1 MAKKISFIGV
11 GNMATAILTG
21 ITSRQD
27 DPVSWSDII
36 LFNRHAEKIKKYAD
50 FGAMIADNLYNAVT
64 NADIVMLCVKPQNF
78 PEILSEI
85 STFPGMSDKLF
96 VTIAAGIS
104 TDEVSSAAHG
114 AGVVRAMPNTPM
126 LIGCG
131 VTAICRN
138 ARVSDDDYAFVS
150 RMFASAGTVFS
161 IREDEMNRIICV
173 SGSSPAYVFM
183 MIKAMY
189 QGAVEQ
195 GLLRE
200 ADSCTGLTQKELID
214 VICDTII
221 GSATLMKNGDKSP
234 DEQIMTVCS
243 KGGTTERAILELEA
257 RGLYDA
263 FSSAMRKC
271 SERAEELGAK
281 NKE

>member
-50 FGAMIADNLYNAVT
+50 LGAVIADNLYNAVL
-64 NADIVMLCVKPQNF
+64 NADIIMLCVKPQNF

-85 STFPGMSDKLF
+85 STFKNMSDKLF

-104 TDEVSSAAHG
+104 TREVSSAAHG

-138 ARVSDDDYAFVS
+138 SEVSDDDYAFVS
-150 RMFASAGTVFS
+150 KMFASAGKVFS
-161 IREDEMNRIICV
+161 IQEEEMNRIICV

-183 MIKAMY
+183 VIKAMY

-200 ADSCTGLTQKELID
+200 SDSCVGLTEKELIN

-221 GSATLMKNGDKSP
+221 GSATLMKNGEKTP

-243 KGGTTERAILELEA
+243 KGGTTERAVFELEN
-257 RGLYDA
+257 RGIYEA

-281 NKE
+281 K

>member
-1 MAKKISFIGV
+1 MARKISFIGV

-27 DPVSWSDII
+27 DPVAWSDII
-36 LFNRHAEKIKKYAD
+36 LFNRHTEKIQKYAAM
-50 FGAMIADNLYNAVT
+50 GATIAGDLYNAVSD
-64 NADIVMLCVKPQNF
+64 ADIIMLCVKPQNF
-78 PEILSEI
+78 PEILSGI

-104 TDEVSSAAHG
+104 ADEVSSAAHG

-138 ARVSDDDYAFVS
+138 AKVSDDEYDFVCK
-150 RMFASAGTVFS
+150 MFASSGKVFS
-161 IREDEMNRIICV
+161 IQEKEMNRIICV

-183 MIKAMY
+183 IIKAMY

-200 ADSCTGLTQKELID
+200 TDSCAGLTEKELIN

-221 GSATLMKNGDKSP
+221 GSATLMKNGEKTP
-234 DEQIMTVCS
+234 DEQIRTVCS
-243 KGGTTERAILELEA
+243 KGGTTERAISELED
-257 RGLYDA
+257 RGIYEA

-281 NKE
+281 NK

>member
-27 DPVSWSDII
+27 DPVAWSDII

-50 FGAMIADNLYNAVT
+50 LGAVIADNLYNAVLD
-64 NADIVMLCVKPQNF
+64 ADIIMLCVKPQNF

-85 STFPGMSDKLF
+85 STFKNMSDKLF

-104 TDEVSSAAHG
+104 TREVSSAAHG

-138 ARVSDDDYAFVS
+138 SEVSDDDYAFVS
-150 RMFASAGTVFS
+150 KMFASAGKVFS
-161 IREDEMNRIICV
+161 IHEEEMNRIICV

-183 MIKAMY
+183 VIKAIY

-195 GLLRE
+195 GLLRG
-200 ADSCTGLTQKELID
+200 ADSCSGLTEKELIN

-221 GSATLMKNGDKSP
+221 GSATLMKNGEKTP

-243 KGGTTERAILELEA
+243 KGGTTERAVFELES
-257 RGLYDA
+257 RGIYEA

-281 NKE
+281 K